1 MQALDDEEDVVI
13 AEAVRF
19 LSSVVTSRQLRR
31 RALLRVV
38 TRVSAYNSLYPCW
51 RYGLLLQLRL
61 IWTGVDRILDALRN
75 SVLS

>member
-19 LSSVVTSRQLRR
+19 LSVVVTSRQLRR

-38 TRVSAYNSLYPCW
+38 TRVSA
-51 RYGLLLQLRL
+51 
-61 IWTGVDRILDALRN
+61 
-75 SVLS
+75 